1 MNFSERYTWAVSK
14 LKHICPSKMYLWV
27 GYRKFPTHFTI
38 EIIFHKKGIRPAGQP
53 TKPYLI
59 HNTSEVVSQI
69 HSSGWSSGP
78 GRRDPVAQKHESWG
92 LSLHR
97 IFKNSHTFLWHCPCA
112 LPRSSPSSKETPLSR
127 PSVAVTKLARP
138 SLPPASRILKDL
150 LLVLPVEPLL
160 LRELPQLS
168 AGEKAMHT

>member
-97 IFKNSHTFLWHCPCA
+97 ILKIATLFSGTVPVPCPGPPHPA
-112 LPRSSPSSKETPLSR
+112 RRPLSPGPVWLW
-127 PSVAVTKLARP
+127 PSWPGLLYPQHPGSWRTYFSSFQW
-138 SLPPASRILKDL
+138 SLFS
-150 LLVLPVEPLL
+150 
-160 LRELPQLS
+160 
-168 AGEKAMHT
+168 